1 MLGEGS
7 KNEVGRKRNISRLD
21 PKNFL
26 ENPVLVGG
34 DIYFFL
40 NDPSD
45 LHGQTGLN
53 G

>member
-1 MLGEGS
+1 MFGS
-7 KNEVGRKRNISRLD
+7 FIKAT
-21 PKNFL
+21 P

-34 DIYFFL
+34 DIYFVL